1 MPGGTVRTGAGDD
14 DEDKAEDDEWTDP
27 LDRDPDRD
35 RQITKK
41 HVERAYRQAN
51 RHNAAKGKP

>member
-1 MPGGTVRTGAGDD
+1 MPGAGGRDGE
-14 DEDKAEDDEWTDP
+14 DEDLEDEEWRDP
-27 LDRDPDRD
+27 ADRDPDRD

-51 RHNAAKGKP
+51 RHNAKSGKP